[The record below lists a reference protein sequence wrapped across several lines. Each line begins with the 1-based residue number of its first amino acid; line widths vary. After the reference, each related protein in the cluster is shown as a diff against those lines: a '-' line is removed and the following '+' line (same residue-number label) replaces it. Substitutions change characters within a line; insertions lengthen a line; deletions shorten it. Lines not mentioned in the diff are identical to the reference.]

1 MSRLPKRLRGV
12 SSLIAVVLIILI
24 TIIGGLILF
33 YVTQS
38 LFFAEGPAS
47 AFSIDN
53 AWLVRDT
60 LGRTSFAVTIK
71 NIGRKPIVQLNI
83 TLNHEDT
90 TTYNLSSDPLE
101 PGESASFSPPL
112 AEVYIVGNSYSL
124 TVSGR
129 FSDGSIYSISQTLK
143 CSGSGGYT
151 EKRFITFHVRGVDD
165 TATEP
170 ILIVDG
176 QEYSYSD
183 FPLSFHWL
191 KGTLHTFEWKETV
204 ASTDPEKR
212 FIWQSTEGL
221 SNKRTGTI
229 LVKVEGD
236 ITATYSLEVTRR
248 VVFDAEGIHDATEP
262 ILTVDGVDYTADS
275 LPKVFY
281 WKNGTEHTFAWC
293 SPILD
298 GDNTRFIWQATEGLA
313 NTQTGSL
320 LVTQSGYINATYS
333 TQYYLTVVIT
343 PETGGE
349 VTLDPANDWFDA
361 GSSVVATATPNP
373 DYAFEGWILNG
384 EPRSEN
390 PVTFTIDE
398 PTTLEALFIKTTTII
413 FNATG
418 LASDSIGIVLTVD
431 GVSYS
436 VSELPLTFNWIV
448 GSSHTY
454 TWEEI
459 VSAGAGKRYAW
470 SSCAGLST
478 SRSEVIT
485 VPDNG
490 GYIQANYYT
499 EYLLSISTTTGGTTD
514 PSPGDYWQRE
524 GDIITITALPD
535 PNYKLDYWEINGI
548 ADGSATT
555 IQITMNTTYSI
566 TAHFKLS
573 VAEITFNVNGL
584 NDDAT
589 GDILTVD
596 GVNYEY
602 SDLPRTFTWEIGST
616 HTFAWA
622 SPVPA
627 TAGKQYAWESTTGLS
642 TKQSDTIAVP
652 QGGGE
657 ITAIYKIQYQLTLS
671 VTLGS
676 GTTDPAPGTYWY
688 DSGTE
693 VEIMATPAE
702 SYIFAYWMINGVQN
716 TSNPVTVI
724 MNQPITVEAYFQEVA
739 IVRFN
744 VEGLTSEVDGSLILQ
759 IDDVEYRSLSD
770 FPIEQ
775 TWLVGSTHSFVWNS
789 PISIG
794 AEKRFIWQST
804 QGISTEQ
811 SGFILVPSGGGDI
824 NATYQAEYKVTFEA
838 SGLDSSAMGEIVT
851 VDDTSYTFADLPVS
865 FWWAE
870 GSIHSYAYAEIVQSS
885 TDGKRFKLAEV
896 NGPASPIT
904 ISDAEIITGNYQI
917 EYCLSISATTG
928 GTTDPAPGDY
938 WYSENT
944 IVTITALPDSTYEVD
959 YWEINGVPDGSDI
972 SIQVTMDQPYTIVA
986 HFKLSVA
993 EVTFNVE
1000 GLSDDA
1006 SGTVLTVDGVSYV
1019 YSDLPA
1025 SFTWVVGSSHDFA
1038 WASPISAGTGKQY
1051 VWQST
1056 TGLSTGQSGTIIT
1069 TKAGGNVNASYITQF
1084 ELSISVASGS
1094 GTTDPAPGT
1103 YWYDSG
1109 SSVEITAI
1117 PSESH
1122 IFAYWLIN
1130 GVKDTSNPTSV
1141 EITQPVTVE
1150 AYFQEVA
1157 VVRFNVAGLTSEV
1170 DGKVILTVDGVDYTS
1185 VSDFPVEY
1193 TWLVGSS
1200 HTFSWSSS
1208 LTVGSDKRFTWQS
1221 TSGLSTEQSGIITVP
1236 SGGGWINATY
1246 QAEYLVSI
1254 SAGTGGTTD
1263 PAPGNY
1269 WYAEG
1274 TQLTVTAIPDA
1285 DYGFDYWEINGV
1297 QDGTDSVLV
1306 LTVDQ
1311 SYSLIANF
1319 KLLTFEVSFE
1329 AIGLSDDAS
1338 GTVLTVDGNDYVYSD
1353 LPVTFVWEVG
1363 SSHNFAWASPVSAGS
1378 GKRYVWE
1385 STTGLSTEQSGTII
1399 VPNGGGEVVASYRTQ
1414 YQLTISV
1421 ASGSGTTT
1429 PAPGSYWYDSD
1440 VSVEIMATPA
1450 TSYIFAYWLVNGVQN
1465 TSNPVTV
1472 IMDQAKV
1479 VEAYFQEVA
1488 TVQFDVNGLTSEVD
1502 GQVILTVDGVDYTQL
1517 SDFPVE
1523 YTWLVGSPHTFAWHS
1538 PLTAGSNKRFVW
1550 ILTEGLSS
1558 DRSGAVT
1565 VPSGGGQITA
1575 TYETE
1580 YLVSISAE
1588 AGGTTDPA
1596 PGDYWYPE
1604 GTQLT
1609 ITAIPDQDYELDYWE
1624 INGAPDGNQES
1635 LSLTVDQPYTIVAHF
1650 KLSVAQV
1657 SFNAVG
1663 LGSDTTGAVLTVDG
1677 VTYNYADLPVTF
1689 TWVIGSSHDFAWS
1702 SPVSASAGKQYVWE
1716 STSGLSTEQSGTI
1729 TVPSGGGEIT
1739 ATYET
1744 QYQLTISVASGS
1756 GTTDPAPGTYWYD
1769 SGAEVEITASP
1780 ATSYIFAYWMIN
1792 GVQNTSNPVTVIMDQ
1807 PITVEAYFQEVAT
1820 VKFNVEGL
1828 TTEVNN
1834 LAILTVDG
1842 VDYTQLSDFP
1852 VEYTWLVGSTHTF
1865 SWHSP
1870 LSVSSD
1876 KQFVW
1881 ASTEGLSSEQMETIT
1896 VPSGGGWINATYHTE
1911 YKITFEVNG
1920 LDTSA
1925 IGTVVTIDD
1934 TVYAFNALPISF
1946 WWVEGSTHSYTYES
1960 IVQSVIDGKQF
1971 RLDSVSGS
1979 ASPITVSGAEV
1990 ICGNYVTQWQV
2001 TFSASGLDDSA
2012 SSPVLN
2018 VNLPDYSGDIYY
2030 GELPYSTWVD
2040 DGTWIYYSYYDPVS
2054 SLTSGKRFKGI
2065 DVPTEVMAN
2074 VNAPLSVTG
2083 NYLVQWLV
2091 TFDASGLDDSASGVV
2106 VTVDGV
2112 SLTYDDLPY
2121 SEWVN
2126 DGATVTY
2133 SYSSPVESTVEGKR
2147 FTLTS
2152 VDGPT
2157 SPITV
2162 SEAVT
2167 VTGNYQVEYSL
2178 SISTTTGGTTDPAPG
2193 DYWYAEGTAVSV
2205 QAIPSDGYAFDYWL
2219 VDGAESTENP
2229 ISVTMDGPH
2238 TLEAYFMTAVFYKWE
2253 DGTQSDSITLTYN
2266 IYQNL
2271 WLHDANASYGLM
2283 STGVHSCTVQMY
2295 IESIN
2300 DTTPIANFTMIIRA
2314 PDLTEVAR
2322 IVWTPGD
2329 SIPTTPQT
2337 FQLEPNTKYTIEI
2350 WILGSDN
2357 VSDVS
2362 ISVKLE
2368 VP

>member
-24 TIIGGLILF
+24 TLIGGLILF
-33 YVTQS
+33 YVAQN
-38 LFFAEGPAS
+38 LFFAESPAS
-47 AFSIDN
+47 TFSIDN

-83 TLNHEDT
+83 TLDHENT
-90 TTYNLSSDPLE
+90 TTYDLSSDPLE

-151 EKRFITFHVRGVDD
+151 EKRFITFHVEGVDD
-165 TATEP
+165 TATES

-191 KGTLHTFEWKETV
+191 KGTLHTFEWKETI

-212 FIWQSTEGL
+212 FLWQSTEGL

-229 LVKVEGD
+229 LVKIEGD

-248 VVFDAEGIHDATEP
+248 IVFDVEGIHDATEP
-262 ILTVDGVDYTADS
+262 ILTVDGVDYTAGS

-281 WKNGTEHTFAWC
+281 WKNGTEHTFAWA
-293 SPILD
+293 SPVLD

-349 VTLDPANDWFDA
+349 VTLDPANEWFDA

-390 PVTFTIDE
+390 PVTFTVDE

-418 LASDSIGIVLTVD
+418 LGSDGIGTVLTVD

-436 VSELPLTFNWIV
+436 VSELPLAFNWIV

-459 VSAGAGKRYAW
+459 VSASAGKRYVW
-470 SSCAGLST
+470 SSCTGLST

-514 PSPGDYWQRE
+514 PSPGDYWQSE

-548 ADGSATT
+548 ADGSTT
-555 IQITMNTTYSI
+555 AIQITMNTTYSI

-602 SDLPRTFTWEIGST
+602 SDLPITFTWEIGST

-627 TAGKQYAWESTTGLS
+627 AAGKQYAWESTTGLS
-642 TKQSDTIAVP
+642 TKQSDTIVVP

-657 ITAIYKIQYQLTLS
+657 ITAIYKIQYQLTIS
-671 VTLGS
+671 VALGS

-702 SYIFAYWMINGVQN
+702 SYVFAYWMINGVQN

-739 IVRFN
+739 VIQFN
-744 VEGLTSEVDGSLILQ
+744 TAGLTNEVDGQPILTVDGVDYTQ
-759 IDDVEYRSLSD
+759 LSD
-770 FPIEQ
+770 FPVEY
-775 TWLVGSTHSFVWNS
+775 TWLVGSTHTFSWHS
-789 PISIG
+789 PLNVGSD
-794 AEKRFIWQST
+794 KRFTWQST
-804 QGISTEQ
+804 EGLSSAQ
-811 SGFILVPSGGGDI
+811 SETITVLSGGGDI
-824 NATYQAEYKVTFEA
+824 NATYQAEYLV
-838 SGLDSSAMGEIVT
+838 
-851 VDDTSYTFADLPVS
+851 
-865 FWWAE
+865 
-870 GSIHSYAYAEIVQSS
+870 
-885 TDGKRFKLAEV
+885 
-896 NGPASPIT
+896 
-904 ISDAEIITGNYQI
+904 
-917 EYCLSISATTG
+917 SISAGTG
-928 GTTDPAPGDY
+928 GTTDPAPGEY
-938 WYSENT
+938 WYAENT
-944 IVTITALPDSTYEVD
+944 QLTVTAIPDADYGFD
-959 YWEINGVPDGSDI
+959 YWEINGVPDGTDT
-972 SIQVTMDQPYTIVA
+972 QLTLTVDQAYAIIA
-986 HFKLSVA
+986 HFKLLTF
-993 EVTFNVE
+993 EVTFSAN
-1000 GLSDDA
+1000 GLSTDA
-1006 SGTVLTVDGVSYV
+1006 TGLVLTVDGQDYN
-1019 YSDLPA
+1019 YADLPVT
-1025 SFTWVVGSSHDFA
+1025 FVWEIGSSHSFA
-1038 WASPISAGTGKQY
+1038 WTSPISAGSGKRY
-1051 VWQST
+1051 IWEST
-1056 TGLSTGQSGTIIT
+1056 SGLSTEQAGTIT
-1069 TKAGGNVNASYITQF
+1069 VPSGGGEVTATYETQYQ
-1084 ELSISVASGS
+1084 LTISVASGS

-1117 PSESH
+1117 PSESY

-1130 GVKDTSNPTSV
+1130 GVQDASNPTSV
-1141 EITQPVTVE
+1141 EMTQPVTVE

-1157 VVRFNVAGLTSEV
+1157 MVSFNVAGLTSEV
-1170 DGKVILTVDGVDYTS
+1170 DGQVILTVDGVDYTS

-1200 HTFSWSSS
+1200 HTFSWSGL

-1221 TSGLSTEQSGIITVP
+1221 TSGLSTEQSGVITVP

-1274 TQLTVTAIPDA
+1274 AQLTVTAIPDA
-1285 DYGFDYWEINGV
+1285 DYCFDYWEINGI

-1306 LTVDQ
+1306 LTVNQ
-1311 SYSLIANF
+1311 SYSIIANF
-1319 KLLTFEVSFE
+1319 KLLTFEVSFD
-1329 AIGLSDDAS
+1329 AVGLSNDAS

-1363 SSHNFAWASPVSAGS
+1363 SSHSFAWASPVSAGS

-1385 STTGLSTEQSGTII
+1385 STSGLSTEQSATIT
-1399 VPNGGGEVVASYRTQ
+1399 VPNGGGEVTASYKTQ
-1414 YQLTISV
+1414 YTLTVSIS
-1421 ASGSGTTT
+1421 SGSGSTD
-1429 PAPGSYWYDSD
+1429 PAPGTYWYDSG
-1440 VSVEIMATPA
+1440 SVVEVTATPA
-1450 TSYIFAYWLVNGVQN
+1450 TSYIFAYWFINGVQN

-1472 IMDQAKV
+1472 TIDQPTT

-1488 TVQFDVNGLTSEVD
+1488 TVRFNVAGLTTEVNGL
-1502 GQVILTVDGVDYTQL
+1502 VILTVDSVDYTQL

-1523 YTWLVGSPHTFAWHS
+1523 YTWLVGSSHTFSWHS
-1538 PLTAGSNKRFVW
+1538 PLATSSDKRFVW
-1550 ILTEGLSS
+1550 LSTEGLSNAQ
-1558 DRSGAVT
+1558 SGAIT
-1565 VPSGGGQITA
+1565 VPSGGGDINA
-1575 TYETE
+1575 TYQAE
-1580 YLVSISAE
+1580 YLVSISAGT
-1588 AGGTTDPA
+1588 GGTTDPA

-1624 INGAPDGNQES
+1624 INGTPDGNQV
-1635 LSLTVDQPYTIVAHF
+1635 SLTLTIDQPYTIVAHF

-1657 SFNAVG
+1657 SFNAVS
-1663 LGSDTTGAVLTVDG
+1663 LGSDATGTVLTVDG

-1702 SPVSASAGKQYVWE
+1702 SPVSASTGKQYVWE
-1716 STSGLSTEQSGTI
+1716 STSGLSTEQAGTI
-1729 TVPSGGGEIT
+1729 TVPSGGGEVT

-1792 GVQNTSNPVTVIMDQ
+1792 GVQNTSNPVTVIMNQ

-1820 VKFNVEGL
+1820 VKFNVDGL
-1828 TTEVNN
+1828 TTEVND

-1896 VPSGGGWINATYHTE
+1896 VPSGGGWINATYHAE

-1934 TVYAFNALPISF
+1934 TVYAFTALPVSF
-1946 WWVEGSTHSYTYES
+1946 WWAEGSTHSYTYES
-1960 IVQSVIDGKQF
+1960 IVQSVTDGKQF
-1971 RLDSVSGS
+1971 RLDSVSGP

-2001 TFSASGLDDSA
+2001 TFDASGLDDSA

-2074 VNAPLSVTG
+2074 VNAPLPVTG

-2126 DGATVTY
+2126 DGSTVTY

-2162 SEAVT
+2162 SEPVT
-2167 VTGNYQVEYSL
+2167 VTGNYQVEYRL
-2178 SISTTTGGTTDPAPG
+2178 SIFTTTGGTTDPAPG
-2193 DYWYAEGTAVSV
+2193 DYWYAEGTTVSV
-2205 QAIPSDGYAFDYWL
+2205 QAMPSDGYAFDYWL
-2219 VDGAESTENP
+2219 IDGAESTENP